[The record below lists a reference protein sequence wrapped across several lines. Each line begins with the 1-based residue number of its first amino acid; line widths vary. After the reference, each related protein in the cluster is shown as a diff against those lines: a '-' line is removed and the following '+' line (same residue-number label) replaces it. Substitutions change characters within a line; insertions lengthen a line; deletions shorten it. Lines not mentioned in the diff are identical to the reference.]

1 MKSIFDSSFTYRPSF
16 DTNVRETIRRVRR
29 EQQAQIRGASR
40 WKLRKTSRQAEI
52 RRTRRATKFLRDA
65 AR

>member
-1 MKSIFDSSFTYRPSF
+1 MKSIFDSSFSYRPSF

-29 EQQAQIRGASR
+29 EQQAQILGEEQVEIPQDQQASGD
-40 WKLRKTSRQAEI
+40 SS
-52 RRTRRATKFLRDA
+52 DA

>member
-29 EQQAQIRGASR
+29 EQQAQIRGGEQVETPQDQQASGD
-40 WKLRKTSRQAEI
+40 SS
-52 RRTRRATKFLRDA
+52 DA
-65 AR
+65 ASY